1 MRFVR
6 VGTVAAVSLAVAA
19 LGSAPVAMAGVSRD
33 AGYRDVGHP
42 AGFHLPYTD
51 PQQAGWLTLC
61 NVALQPVTHGSVTS
75 KPFVWRVVSDVPAPK
90 GYFVKGSK
98 AEMYAYQPLPG
109 SPAGDWSGTLMA
121 APSLYSN
128 PAHPMAQFT
137 PIDFPL
143 TQMTIAFP
151 PKWDHLIELRLYL
164 TSPGF
169 PGYQTGYAAAD
180 VQVIGNTWTLVAGGH
195 SSCTA
200 GNVVAEEALVGMPGA
215 RGTPKP
221 TPGAAAGGSGSAASS
236 PGGSHSSGSTGS
248 AGAPNQAQATA
259 SSSNSGLNALDGV
272 FIGVGA
278 LAVALLAAGG
288 VWWRR
293 RRRATG

>member
-1 MRFVR
+1 MHFVR
-6 VGTVAAVSLAVAA
+6 VGAVAAAGLVLAA

-33 AGYRDVGHP
+33 AGYRDVGH
-42 AGFHLPYTD
+42 AVGFHLPYTD
-51 PQQAGWLTLC
+51 PQQVGWLTLC
-61 NVALQPVTHGSVTS
+61 NVALQSVTHGSVTG

-90 GYFVKGSK
+90 GYFVKGAK
-98 AEMYAYQPLPG
+98 AEMYAYQPVPNT
-109 SPAGDWSGTLMA
+109 PAGDWSGTQMA

-164 TSPGF
+164 SGPGL
-169 PGYQTGYAAAD
+169 PGYAIGYAAAD
-180 VQVIGNTWTLVAGGH
+180 VQVTGNTWTLVAGGH
-195 SSCTA
+195 SSCTV
-200 GNVVAEEALVGMPGA
+200 GQVVSEEALVGMPGA

-221 TPGAAAGGSGSAASS
+221 TPAAAAGGTASAASS
-236 PGGSHSSGSTGS
+236 SSGGSHSSGSSES
-248 AGAPNQAQATA
+248 AGASNQAQTTA
-259 SSSNSGLNALDGV
+259 SSSNSGLDGV

-278 LAVALLAAGG
+278 SAVALLAAGG
-288 VWWRR
+288 LWWRR
-293 RRRATG
+293 RRRAAG